1 MYISLPSDASL
12 KYFPNNI
19 ISNYTVKLPGE
30 LNYDREKYEVGLVS
44 CNWTK
49 SFHNI
54 ETTELKVYDLTDE
67 ERTPKITTLPGK
79 YYEDVQELLDEI
91 NKRINALIAEEDS
104 FVSSDQNALVFKI
117 NEFGKVYFEQLDDTY
132 QYGVVSSASLLE
144 KLGFPP
150 AWEHPSGINGVKH
163 GVTAERF
170 PDLNAGLNSIYV
182 YCSIMEPSRIVG
194 DDLWPVLRI
203 LPVVGSTGNT
213 IHYQPNNIEYFPLR
227 LDHFSEISI
236 ELRDEI
242 GVLVPFNFGKIVIDI
257 HIKRKFL

>member
-54 ETTELKVYDLTDE
+54 ETTEIKVYDLTDQ
-67 ERTPKITTLPGK
+67 ERPPKITTLPGK

-117 NEFGKVYFEQLDDTY
+117 NEFGKVYFE
-132 QYGVVSSASLLE
+132 
-144 KLGFPP
+144 
-150 AWEHPSGINGVKH
+150 
-163 GVTAERF
+163 
-170 PDLNAGLNSIYV
+170 
-182 YCSIMEPSRIVG
+182 
-194 DDLWPVLRI
+194 
-203 LPVVGSTGNT
+203 
-213 IHYQPNNIEYFPLR
+213 R

>member
-1 MYISLPSDASL
+1 MYISLPSDSSL

-19 ISNYTVKLPGE
+19 ISKYTVKLPGE
-30 LNYDREKYEVGLVS
+30 LNFNREKYEVGLVS

-54 ETTELKVYDLTDE
+54 ETTEIKVYDFTNSDE
-67 ERTPKITTLPGK
+67 IPKTATLPGK
-79 YYEDVQELLDEI
+79 NYKNVQELLDAI
-91 NKRINALIAEEDS
+91 NKQINAAIADEDS
-104 FVSSDQNALVFKI
+104 FVTPDQNALVFKLD
-117 NEFGKVYFEQLDDTY
+117 EFGKVGFEQMDDTY
-132 QYGVVSSASLLE
+132 QYGIDIPVRLFT
-144 KLGFPP
+144 KLGFVPP
-150 AWEHPSGINGVKH
+150 DGYNHKAYLVAH
-163 GVTAERF
+163 GMCAESF

-203 LPVVGSTGNT
+203 LPVVDNTGNT

-242 GVLVPFNFGKIVIDI
+242 GVLVPFNFGKVVIDI
-257 HIKRKFL
+257 HIKRKFF